1 MTEPVYKIER
11 RKSRQIMVGDVPIGG
26 GAPIA
31 VQSMT
36 NTETTDVDSTVKQI
50 KALEAVGADIV
61 RVSVPTMDAAEAF
74 GQIKKQV
81 NVPLISDIH
90 FDYKIALRVA
100 ELGADCLR
108 VNPGNIGR
116 EDRVKAVV
124 ESARDRNIPIR
135 IGVNAGSLEKDL
147 QKKYGEPTPQALV
160 ESAMRHVDIL
170 DRLDFQNY
178 KVSLKASDVFMTVL
192 AYRELAGQI
201 EQPLHLGI
209 TEAGGMR
216 SGSVKSAIGLGMLLS
231 EGIGDTIRVSLAADP
246 VEEIKVGFDIL
257 KSLHI
262 RSKGINFIAC
272 PSCSRQNFDV
282 ISTVNVLEE
291 RLEDILEPLDVAIIG
306 CVVNGPG
313 EAKEVDVGLTG
324 GSPNLLYLDGKPDH
338 KLENENLVDELE
350 KIVRAKVEER
360 EKANSNDQSP
370 IKVSVADTVMDT
382 VVDKKGNTSSDK
394 NQTVTIQKSTG

>member
-1 MTEPVYKIER
+1 MTQPVYTIKR
-11 RKSRQIMVGDVPIGG
+11 RVSRQIMVGNVPVGG
-26 GAPIA
+26 GAPVA

-74 GQIKKQV
+74 GKIRQQV

-100 ELGADCLR
+100 ELGVDCLR
-108 VNPGNIGR
+108 INPGNIGR
-116 EDRVKAVV
+116 EDRVRAVV

-160 ESAMRHVDIL
+160 ESAMRHIDIL
-170 DRLDFQNY
+170 SRLDFQNF

-192 AYRELAGQI
+192 AYRELATQI

-209 TEAGGMR
+209 TEAGGLR
-216 SGSVKSAIGLGMLLS
+216 SGAVKSAIGLGMLLT

-282 ISTVNVLEE
+282 ISTVNALEQ

-313 EAKEVDVGLTG
+313 EAREANIGLAG
-324 GSPNLLYLDGKPDH
+324 GSPNLLYIDGKPDH
-338 KLENENLVDELE
+338 KVDNENLVDELE
-350 KIVRAKVEER
+350 RVVRAKIAER
-360 EKANSNDQSP
+360 LKAKDQSQSA
-370 IKVSVADTVMDT
+370 ITVSVAGNSASDLSRQEQAVS
-382 VVDKKGNTSSDK
+382 VKKL
-394 NQTVTIQKSTG
+394 TG